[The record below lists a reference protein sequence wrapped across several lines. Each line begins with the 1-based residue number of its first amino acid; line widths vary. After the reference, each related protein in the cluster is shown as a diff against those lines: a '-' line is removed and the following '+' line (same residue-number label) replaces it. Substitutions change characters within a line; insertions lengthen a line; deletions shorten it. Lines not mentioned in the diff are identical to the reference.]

1 VRPGARPEYC
11 ATGIPLTAAPAA
23 TSWDRVWSDTAT
35 FTAPVVAVVAVVE
48 GAEVVSVVEGAGAVE
63 VVEAA
68 GAVEV
73 DDEHA
78 AIASAAVVSATPT
91 NPARRVR
98 VPGAAIIRRSSRW
111 RWTTSA
117 RR

>member
-68 GAVEV
+68 DVVVVPVVELPA
-73 DDEHA
+73 E
-78 AIASAAVVSATPT
+78 TCWPT
-91 NPARRVR
+91 ERLTAD
-98 VPGAAIIRRSSRW
+98 
-111 RWTTSA
+111 T
-117 RR
+117 